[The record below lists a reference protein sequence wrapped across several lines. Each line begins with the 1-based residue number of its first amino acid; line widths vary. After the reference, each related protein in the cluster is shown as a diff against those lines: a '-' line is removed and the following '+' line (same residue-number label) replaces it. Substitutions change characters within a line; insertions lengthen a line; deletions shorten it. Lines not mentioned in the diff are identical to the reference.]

1 MRHLRGQEHVLLS
14 LSGGALDVEEVPL
27 AEPDPRLLKLVPT
40 VARLVAGE
48 IDQDPDR
55 AIKGSAMREPD
66 DRNVIRLI
74 RELDAERTARKKA
87 ERHVSYSKP
96 TPSA

>member
-1 MRHLRGQEHVLLS
+1 M
-14 LSGGALDVEEVPL
+14 PL

-87 ERHVSYSKP
+87 ERHAKLLKAYAARLKRRLTTDGAKP
-96 TPSA
+96 PAASPDPR